1 MNMKERIYEK
11 GIEQYPEV
19 FRMSEL
25 LELHID
31 DLRALD
37 DALWADWN
45 RVRKAVKAVE
55 ELNGEEEDE

>member
-1 MNMKERIYEK
+1 MKERIYEN
-11 GIEQYPEV
+11 GIEQYPKV

-37 DALWADWN
+37 NALWNDWE

-55 ELNGEEEDE
+55 ELIQEE

>member
-1 MNMKERIYEK
+1 MKERIYEN
-11 GIEQYPEV
+11 GIEQYPKV

-37 DALWADWN
+37 SALWNDWE

-55 ELNGEEEDE
+55 ELIQEE